1 MAESKANG
9 TLAAKDYPKAIADL
23 RKAFP
28 AASGV
33 PRCGADGLR
42 YGLCLND
49 VTSKPPDFKFINF
62 QKQIRPEQKY
72 SSNCFLLESPGVAKA
87 FLLGL
92 HSSPLNPWPF

>member
-49 VTSKPPDFKFINF
+49 VTSKPPVFGLLIFKSKSVLSKNMPQVAF
-62 QKQIRPEQKY
+62 
-72 SSNCFLLESPGVAKA
+72 FLRVQG
-87 FLLGL
+87 
-92 HSSPLNPWPF
+92 